1 MARVRFIGP
10 EPVTVPELGGR
21 EIQPDQLVEV
31 PDDRYEGYVCQ
42 TTTWEP
48 VEEPGAQWHGEQ
60 GPESVAFGDAQAATP
75 KKTAA
80 KPQKAE
86 G

>member
-1 MARVRFIGP
+1 MARVRFIGN

-31 PDDRYEGYVCQ
+31 PDERFDGYVCQ

-48 VEEPGAQWHGEQ
+48 VEEPGA
-60 GPESVAFGDAQAATP
+60 A
-75 KKTAA
+75 KKTSTKKEA
-80 KPQKAE
+80 
-86 G
+86 